1 MIISIDAKQAFNK
14 IQRPLTIKT
23 PQKLG
28 IERNLFNNLIKKWT
42 KNLNRHPTSE
52 DIQMPNSIWKRGST
66 SYISRKI
73 QIKTAMKYNRT
84 PIRTT

>member
-1 MIISIDAKQAFNK
+1 MIISIDAKKAFNK
-14 IQRPLTIKT
+14 IQHPLTIRT

-28 IERNLFNNLIKKWT
+28 IEGNLFNNSIKKWT

-52 DIQMPNSIWKRGST
+52 DIQMANSIWKRCST

-84 PIRTT
+84 PIRRT

>member
-23 PQKLG
+23 QKLG

-52 DIQMPNSIWKRGST
+52 DIQMANSIWKRGST

>member
-52 DIQMPNSIWKRGST
+52 DIQMANSIWKRGST

>member
-14 IQRPLTIKT
+14 IQRSLTIKT

-52 DIQMPNSIWKRGST
+52 DIQMANSIWKRGST